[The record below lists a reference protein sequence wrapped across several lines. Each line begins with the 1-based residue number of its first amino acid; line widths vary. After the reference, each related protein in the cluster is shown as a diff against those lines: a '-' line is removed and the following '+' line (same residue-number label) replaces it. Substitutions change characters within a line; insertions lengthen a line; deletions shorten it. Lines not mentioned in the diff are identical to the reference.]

1 MFLRI
6 AGAQSA
12 EQSGIKG
19 AKRPFDPDIMSSNS
33 VDGLTQRWLER
44 SAGYEGKF
52 SDYNRP

>member
-19 AKRPFDPDIMSSNS
+19 GKIPFDPNIM
-33 VDGLTQRWLER
+33 TLEEAR
-44 SAGYEGKF
+44 EERLGKI
-52 SDYNRP
+52 